1 MNLRHNQKLELTMRT
16 NRNQLC
22 HNRLWAFPVL
32 MFFVV
37 LLFSSCV
44 TQRDLEYLRD
54 RDNQK
59 ENILSYVEAK
69 IPDYK
74 LKPNDE
80 LSINIKSLDDP
91 ATNVFQMLGN
101 QQIRMI

>member
-1 MNLRHNQKLELTMRT
+1 MRT
-16 NRNQLC
+16 NGNHFFHKRIGT
-22 HNRLWAFPVL
+22 FPIL
-32 MFFVV
+32 FFLFFA

-44 TQRDLEYLRD
+44 SHRNLEYLRD
-54 RDNQK
+54 KDNKK
-59 ENILSYVEAK
+59 EVIISYTEAK

-91 ATNVFQMLGN
+91 TTNVFQTLGN
-101 QQIRMI
+101 QQGSNMGIPLRTALP